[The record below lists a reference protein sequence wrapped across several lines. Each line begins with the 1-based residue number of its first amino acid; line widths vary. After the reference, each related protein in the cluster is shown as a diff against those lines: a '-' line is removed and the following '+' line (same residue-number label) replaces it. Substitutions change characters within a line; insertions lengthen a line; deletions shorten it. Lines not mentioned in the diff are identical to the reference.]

1 MIKVTPSSKVVGDLS
16 QFMVQNKIT
25 DEKTLLA
32 KVDELSFPNSVIDFF
47 QVRHDAS
54 LKGQALVLSFLLYA
68 LFVFSC
74 CLSFSFCFVFC
85 LLACSSS
92 FCPSH
97 QGGIGQPYGGFV
109 EPLRSKVLKGAKVYE
124 ARPGAAIPPVDF
136 ERLKAELKEKFP
148 QEKIRD
154 VDVMS
159 AALYPQVF
167 NEYMEFKQK
176 YGPVHLL
183 PTPNYFVP
191 TPMGEEVAVTLR
203 PGLLLFL
210 LLLLRSFPL
219 LCFSLLCSFSS
230 FLRLSPL
237 LSFLSFQLAV
247 CCFFVFSFL

>member
-1 MIKVTPSSKVVGDLS
+1 MMRVSKG
-16 QFMVQNKIT
+16 K
-25 DEKTLLA
+25 
-32 KVDELSFPNSVIDFF
+32 
-47 QVRHDAS
+47 
-54 LKGQALVLSFLLYA
+54 
-68 LFVFSC
+68 
-74 CLSFSFCFVFC
+74 LSFSRSCSMPCLCFHVVFPSLFVLFSVC
-85 LLACSSS
+85 LLVLLP
-92 FCPSH
+92 FVLPH

-247 CCFFVFSFL
+247 CCFLSSLSSDFSLQPSFLSSFFLFLLICLLWFS